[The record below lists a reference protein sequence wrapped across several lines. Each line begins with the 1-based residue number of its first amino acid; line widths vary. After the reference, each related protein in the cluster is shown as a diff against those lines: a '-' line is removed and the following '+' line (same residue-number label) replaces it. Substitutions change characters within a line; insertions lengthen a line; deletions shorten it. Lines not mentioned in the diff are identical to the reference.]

1 MKAAGVSTSSI
12 DSGSLP
18 SNSSKMAQIGCAF
31 LTNWPM
37 SWFRNWRDS
46 WSLALISSD
55 SVIES
60 ADVASSPS
68 SWEVAPI

>member
-18 SNSSKMAQIGCAF
+18 SNSSKMVRIGCAF
-31 LTNWPM
+31 LINWLM

-55 SVIES
+55 SMTGS

-68 SWEVAPI
+68 WKVAPI